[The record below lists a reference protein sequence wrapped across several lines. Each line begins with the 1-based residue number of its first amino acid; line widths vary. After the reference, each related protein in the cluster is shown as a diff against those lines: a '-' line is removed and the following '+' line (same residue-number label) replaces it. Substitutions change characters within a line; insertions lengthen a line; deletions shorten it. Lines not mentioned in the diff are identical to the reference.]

1 MVTAQPVAL
10 SRITK
15 NENDALQAFIQRLLT
30 ELGEQAQQVILFG
43 SKARGDSAPD
53 SDIDVLILADDENR
67 QVRETISKISSQI
80 GLDYDI
86 CLAVLLIAN
95 NHWRQMSIERFSLCR
110 NVERDG
116 IALFRNKKIEIPTSG
131 YNKGG
136 NLGNNHLNSRLFI
149 NLPSNRT
156 I

>member
-1 MVTAQPVAL
+1 MVTAQSVAI

-53 SDIDVLILADDENR
+53 SDIDVLILADEENR
-67 QVRETISKISSQI
+67 QVRKTISKISSQI
-80 GLDYDI
+80 GLDYDV
-86 CLAVLLIAN
+86 CLGALLIAN
-95 NHWRQMSIERFSLCR
+95 KRWRQMSSERFSLCR

-116 IALFRNKKIEIPTSG
+116 VLLFRS
-131 YNKGG
+131 KG
-136 NLGNNHLNSRLFI
+136 
-149 NLPSNRT
+149 
-156 I
+156 